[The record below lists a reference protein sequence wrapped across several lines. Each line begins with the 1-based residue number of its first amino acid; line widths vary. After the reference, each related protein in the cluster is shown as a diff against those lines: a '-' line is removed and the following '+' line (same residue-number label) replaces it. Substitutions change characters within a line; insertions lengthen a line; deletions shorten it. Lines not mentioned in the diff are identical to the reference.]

1 MKFTKDSK
9 LPDPIPQDGIQQA
22 IKLMETGRLYRY
34 NFGAEFNENDNLS
47 SLKSE
52 LASEVAQLEVE
63 FSEYTGH
70 KYMIAVNSC
79 GSALFLSLKAAGV
92 QPGAKVLTNGFTFTA
107 VPSSIVHA
115 GAVPIF

>member
-47 SLKSE
+47 SLKS
-52 LASEVAQLEVE
+52 
-63 FSEYTGH
+63 
-70 KYMIAVNSC
+70 
-79 GSALFLSLKAAGV
+79 
-92 QPGAKVLTNGFTFTA
+92 
-107 VPSSIVHA
+107 
-115 GAVPIF
+115 